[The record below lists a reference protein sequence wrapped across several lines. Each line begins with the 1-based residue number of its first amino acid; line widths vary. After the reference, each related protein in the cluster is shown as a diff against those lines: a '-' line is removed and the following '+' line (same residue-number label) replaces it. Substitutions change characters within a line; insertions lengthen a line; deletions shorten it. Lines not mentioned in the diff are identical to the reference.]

1 MSDAAS
7 RPEIIVAAPIAFD
20 RDGALNLENTRTV
33 FRRIAGSGV
42 DGVLVAGT
50 TGEFVALSE
59 TERGEIL
66 QIAREEFTGIRCI
79 AHVGAASAYE
89 VKRLIAQARELGITE
104 IAALT
109 PYYLPAGDQ
118 EMIDFFTDVS
128 AAADGMSL
136 YLYIFTARTANPVS
150 PELLARLAELPNIV
164 GAKVSGEPAATIT
177 AYRRTVPDDFVIY
190 TGNDADLGRI
200 LEAGGQGVVSGVA
213 SAIPQPFVEM
223 AEIIESRG
231 NPGRKAELQ
240 QIIDQGAQLI
250 GITIARTKAALRAQ
264 GVDAGYPRMPIAEP
278 SENEL
283 IEIKDVVAAA
293 TGEPTRDDT

>member
-66 QIAREEFTGIRCI
+66 QIAVEEFAGIRCI
-79 AHVGAASAYE
+79 AHVGAGSAYE

-118 EMIDFFTDVS
+118 EMIDFFTEVS

-164 GAKVSGEPAATIT
+164 GAKVSGEPASTIT

-223 AEIIESRG
+223 AEIIESG
-231 NPGRKAELQ
+231 GDPGRKAELQ

-250 GITIARTKAALRAQ
+250 GITIARTKAALRVQ

-278 SENEL
+278 SGTDL
-283 IEIKDVVAAA
+283 IEIKEVVAAA